1 MKPSKSKRQQ
11 DINVKVQFIN
21 SPFEQNSVVR
31 KLSNCMTLGQ
41 LVEMLQS
48 ELGAMLDAGY
58 DLKFQTF
65 TKTVGVECL
74 DLTLSQVGV
83 ENNGVLRI
91 SFNRPT
97 VVEKKQPGEPSAVH
111 VEKSNKTVDTDTT
124 METAKTEEIKLSPE
138 EEAYKN
144 VLVQQIKAH
153 FSQVEDET
161 GHDEMDIDGPVDR
174 EEPVKEEPMK
184 EDPLKEE
191 PKEVPKHV
199 YVFKASETPLE
210 VDQPDEEVY
219 ELSVSHAR
227 QYQNMLSS
235 YAHDSEKKRRIR
247 KEAQKRRINNVEVRI
262 RFPDQSFLQANFKP
276 NETNADLY
284 KFVSNSLAKE
294 NVEFELSIPHP
305 HEVLATSTQPLIT
318 QLDARNLLLFRS
330 QILVNGP
337 FLKHDFLQQAKDMR
351 EAEEIKLDKEF
362 NHVHADDTTQIESL
376 KVNSPTT
383 KNSTHNNGKK
393 IPKWLKLGKS

>member
-1 MKPSKSKRQQ
+1 
-11 DINVKVQFIN
+11 
-21 SPFEQNSVVR
+21 
-31 KLSNCMTLGQ
+31 MTLGQ
-41 LVEMLQS
+41 LIEMLHT
-48 ELGAMLDAGY
+48 ELGPILDAGY

-97 VVEKKQPGEPSAVH
+97 VIEKKQSGESSAMH
-111 VEKSNKTVDTDTT
+111 VESSNKTVETDTT
-124 METAKTEEIKLSPE
+124 EETDKTEEIKLSPE

-153 FSQVEDET
+153 FAQVEDEA
-161 GHDEMDIDGPVDR
+161 GDDEMDFDVPIDR
-174 EEPVKEEPMK
+174 EKPM
-184 EDPLKEE
+184 KEE

-284 KFVSNSLAKE
+284 KFVSNSLARE

-362 NHVHADDTTQIESL
+362 NHVHAEDTTQIGPL

-383 KNSTHNNGKK
+383 KSSTHNNGKK